1 MTAEGLIAELKQ
13 HGVEFAVES
22 GRLVVDA
29 PRGVL
34 TADIVERLHQHKPE
48 ILKLLAP
55 AWRTAD
61 WRTFF
66 NEWAGIAEHDGG
78 LDRAEAE
85 CRAFE
90 AAVVHW
96 MNCNP
101 PTDPGPDHCAG
112 CGGPLGHIGRD
123 SVPVIR
129 GDGEHV
135 WVHHRCHHRF
145 MARRYAEAVEALAA
159 MGLTPPT
166 GWRAR
171 RQTEQKA
178 HIARVRVVSK
188 HTAMRGG
195 L

>member
-1 MTAEGLIAELKQ
+1 LVK
-13 HGVEFAVES
+13 AVHDAG
-22 GRLVVDA
+22 GRLAIAGGKLKVSAPEPLPDA
-29 PRGVL
+29 LVGELRAHKAEVL
-34 TADIVERLHQHKPE
+34 TYLNKRADILCPAA
-48 ILKLLAP
+48 LTGAP
-55 AWRTAD
+55 ATDDGTD
-61 WRTFF
+61 WRHDY
-66 NEWAGIAEHDGG
+66 EERAAIAEHDGG

-129 GDGEHV
+129 GNGEHV
-135 WVHHRCHHRF
+135 WVHHRCHHRL

-171 RQTEQKA
+171 R
-178 HIARVRVVSK
+178 
-188 HTAMRGG
+188 
-195 L
+195 